1 MSKRAPEPGVEV
13 ELPVTPMLDM
23 TFQLLFFFIVTF
35 NVQSLEGQLDFTL
48 PGTNDYKAR
57 DQAQVNEKKMGEDI
71 ELPSDLTVEIR
82 RHEAGGGGGSNVKL
96 IVRDTADTGHII
108 PDPPAPVDGKTV
120 VTQGNM
126 LTDHLVKA
134 RKDLKN
140 KDEIRIVAEAQIKYD
155 TVVEVTDACIKA
167 GFLRVGFGP
176 PPTGDAPRPPAGGN
190 N

>member
-1 MSKRAPEPGVEV
+1 MAKRAPEPNVEV

-35 NVQSLEGQLDFTL
+35 NPQSLEGQLDFTL
-48 PGTNDYKAR
+48 PGSNDYKAR
-57 DQAQVNEKKMGEDI
+57 DQAQVDQKKQGEDI

-82 RHEAGGGGGSNVKL
+82 RHETGAGVKI

-108 PDPPAPVDGKTV
+108 PDPPPPVEGKTPL
-120 VTQGNM
+120 TQGNM

-140 KDEIRIVAEAQIKYD
+140 KDEIRIVPEAQIKQD
-155 TVVEVTDACIKA
+155 IVIEVVDACIKA
-167 GFLRVGFGP
+167 GFARVGFGP
-176 PPTGDAPRPPAGGN
+176 PLTGDAPRPPAGN